1 VNRLTESTSPYLLQH
16 ASNPVD
22 WYPWGDEAF
31 ATARERDVPVFLS
44 IGYAACHWCHVME
57 RESFED
63 ERLAAYLNDRFV
75 SIKVDREERPD
86 VDATYMDAALAMTG
100 SGGWPLSVFVTADRE
115 PFYVGTYFPP
125 VPRGGL
131 PSFHDVLEAI
141 TQAWNDRR
149 GELTDQA
156 GRLAAAIRQRGSSL
170 PAGATASVD
179 ADAAMDALHGAF
191 DPRWGG
197 FGGAPKFPQPMTLEW
212 LLRRAVRGSGRAL
225 TMATTTLDGMSR
237 GGIYDLVG
245 GGFARYST
253 DERWHVPHF
262 EKMLSDNAQLA
273 QVYARA
279 WVVTRDPVYRAV
291 ALATAEFLCAELLQ
305 PGGGFASS
313 LDADVDG
320 LEGAFYVWN
329 WQELVNTVGEA
340 AARSLGGRPD
350 GNWGSTNVLWSPQE
364 PGVDT
369 LRPAVDLDDERNR
382 LRAARAGRARP
393 ATDDKIVTAWNG
405 LAIRAL
411 CETGRIFGMAEHI
424 DAAERCAAFI
434 WTALRSGERLQRSW
448 RAGTASV
455 PGFLDDHTLLGSAC
469 LALFETTGN
478 ATWLERAHRL
488 LRDTFE
494 LFGSVEDDS
503 LFLTGNDVS
512 TPVGRRHDVEDQVT
526 PSGNASAAELSARL
540 ALILGEP
547 ELTERAT
554 RLVASVGDLPARFP
568 TGFGHTLCVLDL
580 LEGPTREVAIVG
592 STDDGRTTA
601 LIETVVRDAYR
612 PNVVL
617 AIGPP
622 DGPPTAVPLLH
633 DRGLRDENP
642 TAYVCSGFV
651 CQQPVTEPADLAAQ
665 LDAVRATE

>member
-1 VNRLTESTSPYLLQH
+1 
-16 ASNPVD
+16 
-22 WYPWGDEAF
+22 
-31 ATARERDVPVFLS
+31 
-44 IGYAACHWCHVME
+44 
-57 RESFED
+57 
-63 ERLAAYLNDRFV
+63 
-75 SIKVDREERPD
+75 
-86 VDATYMDAALAMTG
+86 
-100 SGGWPLSVFVTADRE
+100 
-115 PFYVGTYFPP
+115 
-125 VPRGGL
+125 
-131 PSFHDVLEAI
+131 
-141 TQAWNDRR
+141 
-149 GELTDQA
+149 
-156 GRLAAAIRQRGSSL
+156 
-170 PAGATASVD
+170 
-179 ADAAMDALHGAF
+179 
-191 DPRWGG
+191 
-197 FGGAPKFPQPMTLEW
+197 MTLEW

-424 DAAERCAAFI
+424 GRPSGAPLLSGPRSDPASASSAHGGPAPRASRASSTITRSSGRPASRCSRPPGTPRGSSVRTAFSGI
-434 WTALRSGERLQRSW
+434 RSNS
-448 RAGTASV
+448 
-455 PGFLDDHTLLGSAC
+455 SAPSR
-469 LALFETTGN
+469 T
-478 ATWLERAHRL
+478 
-488 LRDTFE
+488 
-494 LFGSVEDDS
+494 
-503 LFLTGNDVS
+503 
-512 TPVGRRHDVEDQVT
+512 T
-526 PSGNASAAELSARL
+526 PS
-540 ALILGEP
+540 
-547 ELTERAT
+547 
-554 RLVASVGDLPARFP
+554 F
-568 TGFGHTLCVLDL
+568 
-580 LEGPTREVAIVG
+580 
-592 STDDGRTTA
+592 
-601 LIETVVRDAYR
+601 
-612 PNVVL
+612 
-617 AIGPP
+617 
-622 DGPPTAVPLLH
+622 
-633 DRGLRDENP
+633 
-642 TAYVCSGFV
+642 
-651 CQQPVTEPADLAAQ
+651 
-665 LDAVRATE
+665 